1 MLAIKFISLTGYCK
15 KTKQKKPREDAGET
29 NKETKSEKEHIKHK
43 PQSGII
49 TYKATQS
56 RQP

>member
-15 KTKQKKPREDAGET
+15 KTKQNKPREDARET
-29 NKETKSEKEHIKHK
+29 NKETKSEKEHIKNK